1 MLGLAFTSRVSLFN
15 RPQQQIK
22 LYTNEPTQLIVAQET
37 LQGVSQAHHFKVKR
51 SSEALT
57 IKVQGD
63 SLVKELFLVPKNSF
77 AYLSNFIYPSLVSI
91 MGGLIAD
98 RNSDKRFAYPTILSV
113 DLQDAKRAYHNY
125 NIFNK
130 TKQLFKVTPL
140 KLIGIQN
147 ASLELAYERPTG
159 EDFSTMLMLSWL
171 LPASLYS
178 FNDDPAPETKG
189 FRFALEERFYF
200 KEDAPFGPYF
210 ALELDYLNK
219 HSYARR
225 EFAPLRV
232 VVDPYDY
239 HEDSYEDTFI
249 VNASY
254 LSRNFKFGYQREFS
268 AFFLDFYI
276 GLGVR
281 TRNISH
287 SKRINLADV
296 LLSYMHY
303 DFNYSRLKE
312 GHSSTLSFPLNA
324 RLGWRF

>member
-178 FNDDPAPETKG
+178 PNDDPAPETKG
-189 FRFALEERFYF
+189 FRFALE
-200 KEDAPFGPYF
+200 
-210 ALELDYLNK
+210 
-219 HSYARR
+219 
-225 EFAPLRV
+225 
-232 VVDPYDY
+232 
-239 HEDSYEDTFI
+239 
-249 VNASY
+249 
-254 LSRNFKFGYQREFS
+254 
-268 AFFLDFYI
+268 
-276 GLGVR
+276 
-281 TRNISH
+281 
-287 SKRINLADV
+287 
-296 LLSYMHY
+296 
-303 DFNYSRLKE
+303 
-312 GHSSTLSFPLNA
+312 
-324 RLGWRF
+324 